1 MGMTTTMTMMM
12 TTMMTSGACS
22 ATFAPRLL
30 RTSQTLLALEPWY
43 MPGFVVFWPEGVTVS
58 RVDDLAGGKEY
69 FDMTSWN
76 VQQRTS
82 PIFVQQ
88 RTMKMKSRMILLIIS
103 IILSTACKKDEG
115 DADPAPTS
123 PTTPS
128 NSQGQFRTT
137 REWFDYG
144 GGTSYS
150 ESAFAFFQDAA
161 GANLAV
167 DSVRVGG
174 LRLQTMGPGRYV
186 VTSFNGLDLGT
197 ESVVW
202 SVYLAAA
209 GVQFE
214 EDLTSLPYPTIGEM
228 TSGASV
234 STGNSYTLSVAEVS
248 GADSV
253 IFTLGSLRHSH
264 PGNTV
269 STTFTAAEISSLA
282 PEEYV
287 GKALALKRRTA
298 TLDNMSCQFAKQ
310 VSRSRLVLVG
320 P

>member
-1 MGMTTTMTMMM
+1 MGMTTTMMM
-12 TTMMTSGACS
+12 TTMMTSGPAS
-22 ATFAPRLL
+22 ANFAPRLL
-30 RTSQTLLALEPWY
+30 RTSQTLLAHEPWY
-43 MPGFVVFWPEGVTVS
+43 MPGFVVFWTEVRKVLDF
-58 RVDDLAGGKEY
+58 DDLAGGKECCE
-69 FDMTSWN
+69 MTSWY
-76 VQQRTS
+76 VQQCAS

-88 RTMKMKSRMILLIIS
+88 RTMMMKSRMTLLIGL
-103 IILSTACKKDEG
+103 IILSAACKKDEG
-115 DADPAPTS
+115 DAEPAPTN
-123 PTTPS
+123 PPTPS

-137 REWFDYG
+137 REWLDFG
-144 GGTSYS
+144 GGPSYT
-150 ESAFAFFQDAA
+150 ESAFALFQDAA

-167 DSVRVGG
+167 DSVRLGG
-174 LRLQTMGPGRYV
+174 LRLQTIGPGRYV
-186 VTSFNGLDLGT
+186 ATSFNGLDLGT

-282 PEEYV
+282 PEEFV
-287 GKALALKRRTA
+287 GQVLALKRRTA
-298 TLDNMSCQFAKQ
+298 TMDNISCQFAKQ